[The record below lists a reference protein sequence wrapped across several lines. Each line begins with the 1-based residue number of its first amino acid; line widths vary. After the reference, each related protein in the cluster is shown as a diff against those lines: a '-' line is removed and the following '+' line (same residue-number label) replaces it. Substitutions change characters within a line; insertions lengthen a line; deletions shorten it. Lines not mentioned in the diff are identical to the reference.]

1 MANMFSPGNW
11 LCLIELA
18 NTQQCYAKCL
28 QLIQWLEKIGQEGDN
43 DDKFESDEILEF
55 FISRMD
61 NSKIC
66 NKNTLLNQ
74 EFNFA
79 DKKSKKYS
87 KIISK
92 EQLLLG
98 LEKENSKY
106 GGTVQKNHFSY
117 YFRIHLKQND
127 SDITDLQYFVLLLQM
142 MPSIQGRVA
151 VRLME
156 DIGSEWSESDFFRV
170 SHFLQFIQKKYRCF
184 FSCYNRELTSLQL
197 LSQNARGTQTS
208 FLPML
213 EVNGKLYQLLNKTW
227 FLTYN
232 ANKKLHYD
240 KLYLDIYPQNCESN
254 NLTQVLFRIG
264 LRMLFK
270 SLSGRKYTTDE
281 KKHAL
286 MEFLVELVQKVQGI
300 TPLDML
306 LFGALAGDRLQNRL
320 DSAVAGECMG
330 EMQMLSLAISQILEN
345 IVNHSE
351 RNQGVFTF
359 RIQKNNEYL
368 KMHYPDYSH
377 NLEKGCLEFL
387 IADGNCVD
395 GIVEHFLNSSK
406 ADIRLKNMAGDI
418 CLGQLLGDCRD
429 GKISEVW
436 SDVRKERPEIC
447 HGLTSFATS
456 IRKLK
461 GAFLVRSTPE
471 ISSKS
476 HRDLYYYNN
485 TENVYEAEKLLL
497 GSFIP
502 GTQFSVAVKRTE
514 KNMISVLADEEWA
527 FDFNKLVYATTYEDL
542 GKALAYEETI
552 ADLTVDAKL
561 MDIMPNPL
569 GQDKKDEAALWW
581 KDWFDFY
588 IGQKNNPR
596 RMVFQCDLGM
606 LCERLLTRPEL
617 GEPFCK
623 GFLSSHFFVEPKE
636 DSYYC
641 ILFKNASAYLSRIF
655 AATLRVVESHGIAVW
670 EKTCVYFVLNQ
681 YKGGNL
687 PFCAAIM
694 QDLLGYFEKET
705 FEKEF
710 PRIFPEPL
718 FKKSCENKTWF
729 EQELLRQAEYPISN
743 RDGQGFR
750 IQETHMRLG
759 NKVHLDEFY
768 EMALFFENP
777 NYAYYTAFLFLRTF
791 LNEYSEILYSKPNL
805 LFYGYASYS
814 RSIIWAILQMLNQ
827 YRKHPK
833 AAEDNNERRIPE
845 AEFIIYQN
853 DLKLDSEEPQ
863 IQMYYS
869 CEQWQRYPYT
879 IWEPE
884 DTTLISIVPI
894 SSSLT
899 TFNKMS
905 KELNQ
910 ETGKS
915 FVSELNYTAFWVRN
929 KFETDKIRV
938 PTDEE
943 KGFWE
948 YVNPDTR
955 TISSRLIN
963 GKIRYLTYVTSTW
976 REPLE
981 CEKCFPEDPVF
992 EYPLVETDPT
1002 STVPTQQFYLRREK
1016 QPSSDVVDGTA
1027 QEQQNDERIAKLK
1040 GNMLYGHI
1048 SKGENHYQYFVKN
1061 QVYFQQERKGIASWL
1076 IELRQTAV
1084 SNKNPAITSKDS
1096 INVLII
1102 PQKADNV
1109 EFSQYVYEYYFQGH
1123 AECVI
1128 VNTEKEFRS
1137 NFKAVYS
1144 GLFSRLSKAFTS
1156 QSNIIFHYVDT
1167 SLQSGSSFH
1176 RAASLLSA
1184 CVEDWGIGN
1193 GVRYEFRIKQVF
1205 LLISRLSDSSKRQYV
1220 RNPEQEFHAY
1230 AQLAISAMRTFGD
1243 SCVPC
1248 KLQQE
1253 AERYYKKAATKS
1265 ISSYWEKKV
1274 HDRACVPFDQVEMNE
1289 NEDIAI
1295 HEEGYRRMIC
1305 SHRAAHYIRP
1315 IQGASVLEYFM
1326 ALRRFFDEICSAN
1339 LDGKAKSHIYQY
1351 INNENRKDW
1360 IAAGLKVIARPF
1372 FTYDYKIRCAVMD
1385 MYLLLSEYWIGE
1397 SSVQNLST
1405 RIKQEK
1411 SGQKEYLLKEGNIDW
1426 IETFASNLL
1435 KSIGENECDQLAFIR
1450 NNILKSLAD
1459 IKSNYILRKNTLLR
1473 LSNKI
1478 NAACQ
1483 KSGKSERAQEFY
1495 QHYLRSIL
1503 RMTHS
1508 SSDET
1513 KSLWLEYLLQFGEEY
1528 RQEEWLSMSEK
1539 EGNGLARLISDVPKG
1554 VQGVFE
1560 NFLEVLLVENNRPIY
1575 QLVVELYKNQGNKG
1589 QNEYG
1594 EGNVEWGQVEQQFLD
1609 EYITRKS
1616 AKFLQ
1621 FGKQNNMN
1629 NRQLYALHQLLIL
1642 LNRTSHK
1649 IDRYN
1654 GLGEALQ
1661 RIVEAETI
1669 PQGSVVLFGENRK
1682 VDDVETSPVAKYLNL
1697 PDYFELYP
1705 RYIGEQ
1711 SNQGKTDEQIQ
1722 FEKKWEAVKENS
1734 NANSFLN
1741 ENGYYLLQQ
1750 DYHEEKVDII
1760 IKLENNY
1767 DAVTSSQKKAQKIE
1781 IQKIE
1786 PIYIYIP
1793 CAMRRQQA
1801 IGLTRKILMF
1811 RRKLI
1816 EWLETDFNNNAI
1828 AVLSRQQYLA
1838 KVLSTDKMGDHAEN
1852 DFVECQEKLLLATDQ
1867 HEFEKQKK
1875 MGNWENAVTEEG
1887 MSANIYELPEDA
1899 KPPLSG
1905 KLKDARE
1912 WFFLRSYVN
1921 SRISRLFRTMV
1932 RTDNELG
1939 RGELISVE
1947 KYYARD
1953 AQSVMMRP
1961 VRNLSTVFFTPIKI
1975 GYIRKNYLRQ
1985 MMDTITFTIQG
1996 IPDYQFEGQLK
2007 ADADIEERL
2016 QNVANQLNDF
2026 YCISLYSEN
2035 SKKHCAYLAEYL
2047 TVILLDCFISG
2058 LKAGEIWNQTN
2069 WGGEAFKVLQG
2080 KSASEKCEIQIDREY
2095 GGFCGNKRYDYLAI
2109 RNKIYHPLR
2118 SEKKGF
2124 GMSQAAICWYIDSLW
2139 RECICDEKEYPE
2151 VVAIKEEKQY
2161 TIKLPILEGKENNG

>member
-1 MANMFSPGNW
+1 MENTVQPGNW
-11 LCLIELA
+11 LCFVELT

-28 QLIQWLEKIGQEGDN
+28 QLVLWLEKLGQKE
-43 DDKFESDEILEF
+43 DDGSVETSEILEF
-55 FISRMD
+55 FIARMD

-66 NKNTLLNQ
+66 NINTLLKQ
-74 EFNFA
+74 EINFA
-79 DKKSKKYS
+79 DENSRKYS
-87 KIISK
+87 KITSK

-98 LEKENSKY
+98 LEKENSRY
-106 GGTVQKNHFSY
+106 NGTIQRNHFNY
-117 YFRIHLKQND
+117 YFRIRLKQND

-142 MPSIQGRVA
+142 TPSVQGRLA

-156 DIGSEWSESDFFRV
+156 DEESEWSESDFFRV
-170 SHFLQFIQKKYRCF
+170 SHFLYSIQRRYHCF
-184 FSCYNRELTSLQL
+184 FACYNRELNSLRP
-197 LSQNARGTQTS
+197 LSRDAYGTQTS

-213 EVNGKLYQLLNKTW
+213 EVNGQLYQILNKTW
-227 FLTYN
+227 FLTYD
-232 ANKKLHYD
+232 ANKKLQYD
-240 KLYLDIYPQNCESN
+240 KLYMDVYPRNCEKN
-254 NLTQVLFRIG
+254 NLTRFLFRIG

-270 SLSGRKYTTDE
+270 SLPGKKYATDE
-281 KKHAL
+281 KKRVL
-286 MEFLVELVQKVQGI
+286 VEFLVELVQKVQGV

-306 LFGALAGDRLQNRL
+306 LFGALAGDRLQNKL
-320 DSAVAGECMG
+320 DSAVAKECMG
-330 EMQMLSLAISQILEN
+330 EMQMLSLAVSQILEN

-351 RNQGVFTF
+351 HNQGVFTF
-359 RIQKNNEYL
+359 RIQNNNEYL
-368 KMHYPDYSH
+368 NIHYPDYSH
-377 NLEKGCLEFL
+377 NPEKGCLEFL

-406 ADIRLKNMAGDI
+406 ADIRLKNIAGDI

-429 GKISEVW
+429 GRISEIW
-436 SDVRKERPEIC
+436 GSVRKDRPEIC
-447 HGLTSFATS
+447 HGLTSFAAS
-456 IRKLK
+456 IRRLK
-461 GAFLVRSTPE
+461 GAFWVRSTPE
-471 ISSKS
+471 IISKS
-476 HRDLYYYNN
+476 KRDLYYYNN
-485 TENVYEAEKLLL
+485 TEDVYEAEKLLF
-497 GSFIP
+497 GPYIP
-502 GTQFSVAVKRTE
+502 GTQFSVVVNRTE
-514 KNMISVLADEEWA
+514 KNMISVAADEDWA
-527 FDFNKLVYATTYEDL
+527 FDFDKLVYATTYKDL

-552 ADLTVDAKL
+552 IDLIVDAKL
-561 MDIMPNPL
+561 LDSMPCPL
-569 GQDKKDEAALWW
+569 NQDKKDGAALRW
-581 KDWFDFY
+581 KDWFNGY
-588 IGQKNNPR
+588 ISSPNISD
-596 RMVFQCDLGM
+596 RMVFQCDLGI
-606 LCERLLTRPEL
+606 LCESLSTRPEL

-623 GFLSSHFFVEPKE
+623 GFLSSHFFIEPDK
-636 DSYYC
+636 DSHYC
-641 ILFKNASAYLSRIF
+641 ILFRNISAYLSRIF
-655 AATLRVVESHGIAVW
+655 ASTLRVVESCGIAVW
-670 EKTCVYFVLNQ
+670 DTTCVYFVLKQ

-687 PFCAAIM
+687 PYCVAVM
-694 QDLLGYFEKET
+694 QDLLEDYNKEA

-718 FKKSCENKTWF
+718 FKKGCEDKTWF
-729 EQELLRQAEYPISN
+729 EHELLRQARYPIASREN
-743 RDGQGFR
+743 QGFR

-791 LNEYSEILYSKPNL
+791 LNEYSEMLYRKSKL

-833 AAEDNNERRIPE
+833 AADHNGRRFPE
-845 AEFIIYQN
+845 TEFIIYQN

-869 CEQWQRYPYT
+869 CEQWQRYPHM

-884 DTTLISIVPI
+884 DTTLVSIVPI

-899 TFNKMS
+899 TFNKMG

-915 FVSELNYTAFWVRN
+915 FVSELNYTSFWVRN
-929 KFETDKIRV
+929 KCHPDKNQI

-943 KGFWE
+943 EGFWE
-948 YVNPDTR
+948 HVNPDTR
-955 TISSRLIN
+955 TISSKVIS

-976 REPLE
+976 REPLG
-981 CEKCFPEDPVF
+981 CKKCFPEDPIF

-1002 STVPTQQFYLRREK
+1002 STVPTQQFYLQKEK
-1016 QPSSDVVDGTA
+1016 QPSSGVTDKNV
-1027 QEQQNDERIAKLK
+1027 QEQNDDRIAKLK

-1048 SKGENHYQYFVKN
+1048 LKGEGHYQYFVKN
-1061 QVYFQQERKGIASWL
+1061 QVYFQQERKRIASWL
-1076 IELRQTAV
+1076 AGLRQEATD
-1084 SNKNPAITSKDS
+1084 NKNPAITSQNS

-1109 EFSQYVYEYYFQGH
+1109 EFSQYVYEYYFQGCV
-1123 AECVI
+1123 ECVI

-1144 GLFSRLSKAFTS
+1144 GLFSRLCSASAS
-1156 QSNIIFHYVDT
+1156 QKNIVFHYVDT
-1167 SLQSGSSFH
+1167 ALHSGSSFR
-1176 RAASLLSA
+1176 RAVSLLSA
-1184 CVEDWGIGN
+1184 CVEDWGIGI
-1193 GVRYEFRIKQVF
+1193 RINQVF
-1205 LLISRLSDSSKRQYV
+1205 LLISRLSESSKRQYV
-1220 RNPEQEFHAY
+1220 ENPEHEFHAY
-1230 AQLAISAMRTFGD
+1230 AELAISAMRTFGD

-1253 AERYYKKAATKS
+1253 AEHYYRKAATKS
-1265 ISSYWEKKV
+1265 ISSYWEKKI
-1274 HDRACVPFDQVEMNE
+1274 HDRACIPFDQVEMNE
-1289 NEDIAI
+1289 KEDMAM

-1305 SHRAAHYIRP
+1305 SHRVAHYIRP
-1315 IQGASVLEYFM
+1315 IQGASVLDYFR
-1326 ALRRFFDEICSAN
+1326 AFRQFFDEICSAN
-1339 LDGKAKSHIYQY
+1339 LNKETQSTIYQY
-1351 INNENRKDW
+1351 VNKENRKDW

-1372 FTYDYKIRCAVMD
+1372 FVYDYKIRCAVMD

-1397 SSVQNLST
+1397 SSVQDLRK
-1405 RIKQEK
+1405 RIEQEENR
-1411 SGQKEYLLKEGNIDW
+1411 QKEYLLKEDNIGW
-1426 IETFASNLL
+1426 IKAFTNNLL
-1435 KSIGENECDQLAFIR
+1435 EAIGENECDQLAFIR

-1459 IKSNYILRKNTLLR
+1459 IKSNYILRKCTLLQ
-1473 LSNKI
+1473 LSKKI
-1478 NAACQ
+1478 DAACR
-1483 KSGKSERAQEFY
+1483 KSGKSDRAREFY
-1495 QHYLRSIL
+1495 RHYLRSIL

-1528 RQEEWLSMSEK
+1528 RPEKWLSMSEK
-1539 EGNGLARLISDVPKG
+1539 EGDGLTRLLSGVPKS
-1554 VQGVFE
+1554 VQVIFE
-1560 NFLEVLLVENNRPIY
+1560 NFLEVLLVENNRPVY
-1575 QLVVELYKNQGNKG
+1575 QLVVELHKSRSGEEL
-1589 QNEYG
+1589 NEYKAG
-1594 EGNVEWGQVEQQFLD
+1594 SEDWGKAEQFLD

-1616 AKFLQ
+1616 ARFLK

-1629 NRQLYALHQLLIL
+1629 GRQLYALHQLLIL

-1654 GLGEALQ
+1654 DLGEALQ
-1661 RIVEAETI
+1661 RIVEAETV
-1669 PQGSVVLFGENRK
+1669 PDGSVVLFGENRQN
-1682 VDDVETSPVAKYLNL
+1682 DDAGISPVAKYLNL

-1705 RYIGEQ
+1705 RYVGEQ
-1711 SNQGKTDEQIQ
+1711 NNQGKTDEQIR
-1722 FEKKWEAVKENS
+1722 FEKKWEAVKKNKI
-1734 NANSFLN
+1734 ADAFLN
-1741 ENGYYLLQQ
+1741 ENGFYLLQQ
-1750 DYHEEKVDII
+1750 DQYEEKVDII

-1767 DAVTSSQKKAQKIE
+1767 DAVISSQKKAQKNE

-1828 AVLSRQQYLA
+1828 AVLSRQQYLS

-1867 HEFEKQKK
+1867 QEFDKQ
-1875 MGNWENAVTEEG
+1875 MESGNWENAVNEEG
-1887 MSANIYELPEDA
+1887 VSENVYEVPEDA
-1899 KPPLSG
+1899 QPPLFG

-1961 VRNLSTVFFTPIKI
+1961 VKNLSTVFFTPIKI
-1975 GYIRKNYLRQ
+1975 GYIRKNYLCQ
-1985 MMDTITFTIQG
+1985 MMDMITFTIQG
-1996 IPDYQFEGQLK
+1996 VPDYKVGGQLK
-2007 ADADIEERL
+2007 EDADIEERL
-2016 QNVANQLNDF
+2016 KNVAGQLNNF
-2026 YCISLYSEN
+2026 YCIGLYSEKN
-2035 SKKHCAYLAEYL
+2035 KKHCAYLAEYL

-2069 WGGEAFKVLQG
+2069 WGGEAFKVLQE
-2080 KSASEKCEIQIDREY
+2080 KRASEKCEIQIDREY
-2095 GGFCGNKRYDYLAI
+2095 GGLCGNIRYDYLVI
-2109 RNKIYHPLR
+2109 KNKIYHPLR

-2124 GMSQAAICWYIDSLW
+2124 GMSQAALRWYIDSLW
-2139 RECICDEKEYPE
+2139 CECICDQETYPE
-2151 VVAIKEEKQY
+2151 VITNKDKEQY
-2161 TIKLPILEGKENNG
+2161 TIKLPILEGEENRG